1 MTEMSRIERKKR
13 EQEKAR
19 AEMSREAAAAVEL
32 KTPDDEIPSRHTYHK
47 KKKHGKKKNKDRN
60 PLFTSLAVMFVFIP
74 IIVFVVFMYM
84 LNQGGDSNPDQYD
97 DVFYENKSSETGMT
111 NENQNGEQEAD
122 QKAASQHTAAALQE
136 EKLKENNQSE
146 NKEGEPSKKE
156 EQKQKEKEQSKE
168 AKKAEEQPVAAKK
181 PVPKQPA
188 EQEKKTASAAQ
199 TPPVQQTPQ
208 PKKVLK
214 HTVGKKETLFRI
226 SMKYYKNRSGEE
238 KIRNYN
244 QLSGN
249 NVYAGQVLDIPIY

>member
-13 EQEKAR
+13 EQEKAS
-19 AEMSREAAAAVEL
+19 AEMNREAAAAVEL
-32 KTPDDEIPSRHTYHK
+32 ETLDEEIPSRRTYHK
-47 KKKHGKKKNKDRN
+47 KKKSSKKKNKDRN

-84 LNQGGDSNPDQYD
+84 LNQGGDTDPDQYD
-97 DVFYENKSSETGMT
+97 NVFYENKGETGMT

-136 EKLKENNQSE
+136 EKLKESKQPE
-146 NKEGEPSKKE
+146 NKEDEPSKKD
-156 EQKQKEKEQSKE
+156 EQKQKERPKE
-168 AKKAEEQPVAAKK
+168 AKKADEQPVAAKK
-181 PVPKQPA
+181 PAASKQPA
-188 EQEKKTASAAQ
+188 EQEKKTANAPQ
-199 TPPVQQTPQ
+199 TPPVQQAPQ

-214 HTVGKKETLFRI
+214 HTVGEKETLFRI

-249 NVYAGQVLDIPIY
+249 NVYAGQVLNIPIY